1 MFASRY
7 TIVSLTSNNNC
18 TGQLDLMVPLRDYMQ
33 ATKSTRGQPGK
44 ASKSPG
50 VGAQPALNS
59 NWDNI
64 VNFLDLLMDTLR
76 ENYVSLII
84 ILL

>member
-1 MFASRY
+1 
-7 TIVSLTSNNNC
+7 
-18 TGQLDLMVPLRDYMQ
+18 MQ
-33 ATKSTRGQPGK
+33 APKSTRGQSGK
-44 ASKSPG
+44 ASKSSG
-50 VGAQPALNS
+50 VGAHPASNS

-84 ILL
+84 VLS